1 MQYTKR
7 KFKYSVRQLKRKQ
20 QRLRGMK
27 LAQSFSGKGKTTFW
41 SKVRQYSRSSAP
53 SSASMVDGVSDP
65 SSIADLMASRLR
77 NLLNI
82 HSPS

>member
-1 MQYTKR
+1 
-7 KFKYSVRQLKRKQ
+7 
-20 QRLRGMK
+20 MK

-53 SSASMVDGVSDP
+53 SASMVDGVSDP

-82 HSPS
+82 HSPSSRDSLYDSLNLTI